1 MQPVEKIG
9 AASPPSFSP
18 TLLQATWLPQKH
30 KKSGFVGQKWEITLR
45 ETPPGLEPPA
55 SFASP
60 GCQQPASLPLL
71 RPPPGL
77 EPPTSHADFGYQ
89 EEICACGVTF
99 ERGGRFCAMC
109 GQPRPSGC
117 KRDSAQSWGPEV
129 INYAGWNENLKVAP
143 WRLDAKSE
151 FSVYVDD
158 LQEMSVSQRQN
169 TNMENLGQTRHTRGK
184 RGPRGPSSQMQAG
197 SDGAHGQQTK
207 VGEACFVPCLRLMP
221 LPGVSELQQPSLR
234 KGAAHMTPGPCSEA
248 TSFEKSGRGSEMK
261 AQMKKAF
268 AKGGGKLEYLSL

>member
-1 MQPVEKIG
+1 MHPVEKIG

-18 TLLQATWLPQKH
+18 TLLQATWLPQNH

-60 GCQQPASLPLL
+60 GCQQQASLPLP

-89 EEICACGVTF
+89 EEICACGATF
-99 ERGGRFCAMC
+99 ERGGRFCSMC
-109 GQPRPSGC
+109 GQPRGY
-117 KRDSAQSWGPEV
+117 KL
-129 INYAGWNENLKVAP
+129 WNENLKVAP

-151 FSVYVDD
+151 CSVYVDD

-169 TNMENLGQTRHTRGK
+169 KNMENLGQTRHTRGK
-184 RGPRGPSSQMQAG
+184 RGPRGPSLQMQAG
-197 SDGAHGQQTK
+197 SDGAHGQQMK
-207 VGEACFVPCLRLMP
+207 VGEACFVPCLPLMP
-221 LPGVSELQQPSLR
+221 LPGVSELQQPPLR

-268 AKGGGKLEYLSL
+268 AKGGGKLATKSAQGGGNLETKPALSSA